1 MGFVALTCAVC
12 EGRGKLPGG
21 EKDPILRH
29 IQTCTNCNGEGS
41 IVTHANQIGSAI
53 ISVDPS
59 SRSSD
64 ETWAIMW
71 ERHDNGTYTVH
82 DCGPVKAKEP

>member
-1 MGFVALTCAVC
+1 MGFVSLTCAVC
-12 EGRGKLPGG
+12 KGKGSIIEYTG
-21 EKDPILRH
+21 IGVYTS
-29 IQTCTNCNGEGS
+29 TCTNCNGEGS

-53 ISVDPS
+53 ISVDPAS
-59 SRSSD
+59 SSTE

-71 ERHDNGTYTVH
+71 EKHDNGTFTVH

>member
-12 EGRGKLPGG
+12 RGNK
-21 EKDPILRH
+21 IVFAN
-29 IQTCTNCNGEGS
+29 ICTNCNGEGS

-71 ERHDNGTYTVH
+71 EKHDNGTYTVH
-82 DCGPVKAKEP
+82 DCGPVRIKEP